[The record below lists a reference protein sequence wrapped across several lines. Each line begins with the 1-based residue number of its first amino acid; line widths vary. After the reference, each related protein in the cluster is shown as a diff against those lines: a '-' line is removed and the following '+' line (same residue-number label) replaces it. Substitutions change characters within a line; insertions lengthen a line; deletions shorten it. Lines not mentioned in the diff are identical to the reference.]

1 MPEKNRN
8 SHRQSRPHR
17 GQRVLVRFL
26 VFSLVWLVLTGSDW
40 SSWLVGLPAVLFAV
54 ACSMILAPSSFCSLS
69 LTGAVRFISFFL
81 RQSSHSG
88 IDVMLR
94 TLSSPLR
101 VNPGLVTYDTFLPS
115 GSPRVF
121 FVNTISLLPG
131 TLSADLAG
139 DTVTIHTIDKDLPI
153 WGNIQG
159 LEWRVAAIFGVHPT
173 GKEEE

>member
-17 GQRVLVRFL
+17 GQRVLVHFL
-26 VFSLVWLVLTGSDW
+26 VLSLVWLVLTGSDW

-54 ACSMILAPSSFCSLS
+54 ACSLFLAPSFFRSLS
-69 LTGAVRFISFFL
+69 LTGAVRFIPFFL

-88 IDVMLR
+88 IDVMRR
-94 TLSSPLR
+94 TLLPRLR
-101 VNPGLVTYDTFLPS
+101 VNPGLVTYDTFLPP

-131 TLSADLAG
+131 TLSADLKEE
-139 DTVTIHTIDKDLPI
+139 TVTIHTIDKDLPI
-153 WGNIQG
+153 WANIQG
-159 LEWRVAAIFGVHPT
+159 LEWRVAAFFGVHPSA
-173 GKEEE
+173 KEGE